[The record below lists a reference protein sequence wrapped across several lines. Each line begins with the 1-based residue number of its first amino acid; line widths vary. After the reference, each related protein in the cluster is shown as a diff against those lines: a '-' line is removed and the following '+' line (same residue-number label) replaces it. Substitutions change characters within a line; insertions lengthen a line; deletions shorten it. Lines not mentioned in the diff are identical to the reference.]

1 MPEPEPELL
10 GEEGEEA
17 GEEEEV
23 EEFEDVDD
31 VADTPN
37 EKLLRT
43 SRIDMMT
50 QPESY
55 RNNTQKEEHASMRL
69 VLSRFL
75 LRRLHT
81 RPLTASSAARLRPAR
96 ANAPML

>member
-55 RNNTQKEEHASMRL
+55 RNNTQKVQRAGGLCTWLAEDSK
-69 VLSRFL
+69 VL
-75 LRRLHT
+75 
-81 RPLTASSAARLRPAR
+81 
-96 ANAPML
+96 APDDMPSEFTKPCME